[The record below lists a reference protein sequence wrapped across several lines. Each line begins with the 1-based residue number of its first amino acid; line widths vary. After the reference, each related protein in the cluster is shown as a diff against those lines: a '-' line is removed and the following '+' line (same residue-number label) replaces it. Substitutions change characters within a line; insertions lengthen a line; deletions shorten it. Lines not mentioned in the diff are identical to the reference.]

1 LLYGGNMDRREHT
14 RFVKRLKTT
23 FYMDEISFT
32 GISSNISKSGLF
44 IRTSKG
50 FSPDTIINIEMVMP
64 DNTISN
70 LKGIVTRTIKTPF
83 TSMKNGMG
91 VRLLEKDVVF
101 MDFIESLST

>member
-1 LLYGGNMDRREHT
+1 MDRREHT
-14 RFVKRLKTT
+14 RFVKRLKTK
-23 FYMDEISFT
+23 FYMDEVSFT
-32 GISSNISKSGLF
+32 GISSNISKNGLF

-91 VRLLEKDVVF
+91 VKLLEKDVVF
-101 MDFIESLST
+101 MDFIELLST

>member
-1 LLYGGNMDRREHT
+1 MNRREHP
-14 RFVKRLKTT
+14 RFVKRLKTN
-23 FYMDEISFT
+23 FCIDGYAFT
-32 GISSNISKSGLF
+32 GISSNISQSGLF

-50 FSPDTIINIEMVMP
+50 FSPDTIITIEMVMP

-91 VRLLEKDVVF
+91 VKLLERDVKF
-101 MDFIESLST
+101 MDFLESLSV

>member
-1 LLYGGNMDRREHT
+1 MDRREHP

-23 FYMDEISFT
+23 FYSNGHVFT
-32 GISSNISKSGLF
+32 GISSNISKNGLF

-50 FSPDTIINIEMVMP
+50 FSPDTVINIEIVMP

-70 LKGIVTRTIKTPF
+70 LKGIVIRTIKTPF

-91 VRLLEKDVVF
+91 VKLLEKDVTFV
-101 MDFIESLST
+101 DFVESLNK

>member
-1 LLYGGNMDRREHT
+1 MDRREHT
-14 RFVKRLKTT
+14 RFVKRLKTK
-23 FYMDEISFT
+23 FYMDEVSFT

-91 VRLLEKDVVF
+91 VKLLEKDVIF
-101 MDFIESLST
+101 MDFIKSLST

>member
-1 LLYGGNMDRREHT
+1 MDRREHP

-23 FYMDEISFT
+23 FHSNGNAYT
-32 GISSNISKSGLF
+32 GISSNISKNGLF

-50 FSPDTIINIEMVMP
+50 FSPDTIINIEIVMP

-70 LKGIVTRTIKTPF
+70 LKGIVIRTIKTPF

-91 VRLLEKDVVF
+91 VKLLEKDATF
-101 MDFIESLST
+101 MDFVESLYK